1 MTRDWRGDG
10 LRDSPR
16 RPGPPDLG
24 CRATTLRRR
33 RFLPEKAF
41 QGGAIIPALEALGR
55 PILLRLP
62 DKAPLRCPSLRHR
75 IQVNLNP
82 AVEPLENGSLTLAA
96 TSYKTGT
103 CHPKGE
109 LRSSWISPAYN
120 CLQLEWGFNC
130 RI

>member
-1 MTRDWRGDG
+1 MRFARLAD
-10 LRDSPR
+10 
-16 RPGPPDLG
+16 
-24 CRATTLRRR
+24 TLRLWLAIA
-33 RFLPEKAF
+33 FTFSCIFATSCKPE
-41 QGGAIIPALEALGR
+41 
-55 PILLRLP
+55 
-62 DKAPLRCPSLRHR
+62 APLTESLVSNDLVQRASGGDAEA
-75 IQVNLNP
+75 QFNLNP